1 MEGFEILSH
10 LALSSRLSQIS
21 SIITEAV
28 PSLLLL
34 MYYFICP
41 SRGSEATH
49 NTLRGMKGKDDQRST
64 FLFKVKVG
72 AKVEDTSH
80 KSTNESNV

>member
-1 MEGFEILSH
+1 MEGFEILRH

-34 MYYFICP
+34 LLYYFICP
-41 SRGSEATH
+41 SLGVRS
-49 NTLRGMKGKDDQRST
+49 RKDELRST
-64 FLFKVKVG
+64 FWFKVKG
-72 AKVEDTSH
+72 GMETGY
-80 KSTNESNV
+80 KSTKNGGV